1 MTLADVPAGNIG
13 GLPGGYQA
21 MAPSDAPAT
30 LEKIISNTVG
40 FFTVVGGLTFII
52 YLVLAGLT
60 WITAREDDAR
70 LSKAKQMFTNALV
83 GLAMIVISWALAGII
98 GTIFGFDILN
108 PAQYI
113 EQISPG
119 GGNGGTDCG
128 GGLNIGECG
137 PLGGYTYC
145 CVDAGTLCNG
155 STFSYPFNCRQDW
168 IGH

>member
-1 MTLADVPAGNIG
+1 MTLADIQAGNIG
-13 GLPGGYQA
+13 GLSGGYQDSG
-21 MAPSDAPAT
+21 MLGSNAPAT

-60 WITAREDDAR
+60 WITAREEDAR

-83 GLAMIVISWALAGII
+83 GLAIIVISWALAGII

-113 EQISPG
+113 EKISPG
-119 GGNGGTDCG
+119 GSSG
-128 GGLNIGECG
+128 GG
-137 PLGGYTYC
+137 GGSGGGGC
-145 CVDAGTLCNG
+145 PPDAGPEDC
-155 STFSYPFNCRQDW
+155 
-168 IGH
+168 

>member
-1 MTLADVPAGNIG
+1 MKLADVPAGNIG
-13 GLPGGYQA
+13 GLPGGYQD
-21 MAPSDAPAT
+21 MAASAAPAT

-60 WITAREDDAR
+60 WITAREEDAR

-83 GLAMIVISWALAGII
+83 GLAIIVISWALAGIV

-113 EQISPG
+113 EKISPG
-119 GGNGGTDCG
+119 TGTSPCSGGRPIC
-128 GGLNIGECG
+128 
-137 PLGGYTYC
+137 
-145 CVDAGTLCNG
+145 
-155 STFSYPFNCRQDW
+155 
-168 IGH
+168 

>member
-1 MTLADVPAGNIG
+1 MTLADIQAGNIG

-21 MAPSDAPAT
+21 LPASDAPAT

-60 WITAREDDAR
+60 WITAREEDAR

-83 GLAMIVISWALAGII
+83 GLAIIVISWALAGIV

-113 EQISPG
+113 EKISPG
-119 GGNGGTDCG
+119 GSGGNVG
-128 GGLNIGECG
+128 GGQHPGGGG
-137 PLGGYTYC
+137 P
-145 CVDAGTLCNG
+145 
-155 STFSYPFNCRQDW
+155 
-168 IGH
+168 

>member
-1 MTLADVPAGNIG
+1 MPIKLTNIPAGNIG
-13 GLPGGYQA
+13 GLPGGYQDSG
-21 MAPSDAPAT
+21 MLGSNAPTT

-52 YLVLAGLT
+52 YIVLAALT

-119 GGNGGTDCG
+119 GA
-128 GGLNIGECG
+128 I
-137 PLGGYTYC
+137 PI
-145 CVDAGTLCNG
+145 
-155 STFSYPFNCRQDW
+155 P
-168 IGH
+168 

>member
-1 MTLADVPAGNIG
+1 MTLANVPAGNIG

-21 MAPSDAPAT
+21 QDMLGLNAPAT

-60 WITAREDDAR
+60 WITAREEDAR

-83 GLAMIVISWALAGII
+83 GLAIVVISWAMAGVV
-98 GTIFGFDILN
+98 GTIFGFDLLN

-113 EQISPG
+113 EKISPG
-119 GGNGGTDCG
+119 GGSGENGGGSG
-128 GGLNIGECG
+128 GGGR
-137 PLGGYTYC
+137 
-145 CVDAGTLCNG
+145 G
-155 STFSYPFNCRQDW
+155 SVME
-168 IGH
+168 

>member
-1 MTLADVPAGNIG
+1 MTLADAAAGNIG
-13 GLPGGYQA
+13 GLSGGYQA
-21 MAPSDAPAT
+21 EGMLGSNAPAT

-60 WITAREDDAR
+60 WITAREEDAR

-83 GLAMIVISWALAGII
+83 GLAIIVISWALAGII

-113 EQISPG
+113 EKISPG
-119 GGNGGTDCG
+119 SG
-128 GGLNIGECG
+128 GGGDGGGGG
-137 PLGGYTYC
+137 P
-145 CVDAGTLCNG
+145 
-155 STFSYPFNCRQDW
+155 PKK
-168 IGH
+168 